1 MTKRKYKLNPNESI
15 CGNDE
20 VAPTLT
26 TKPKTVVLAKKK
38 RKTAISID
46 AQEGGGSKRMPIPK
60 GVNEDFDA
68 LVGRIQATS
77 DALQQDALV
86 VINRSV
92 TTRAWLTG
100 YYIVEYEQ
108 HGADRAKYGEGLLKK
123 LAARLNDDKFRLSSL
138 KSYRQFFRV
147 YPELAAPVRT
157 YLVSRFG
164 GGCALPKQIGQTLSG
179 FLTDGQV
186 IDVGEKSQTLSG
198 LSDSSQILL
207 ISGDEVRVNPFALF
221 NRISFSHIIELLKMP
236 VEMMRTFYAF
246 EAIRGTWSV
255 RALRRQIESQYY
267 QRVGWAKNP
276 HKLAALAQG
285 RAEKLDAKDFIKQN
299 TVLEFLGLKPQG
311 DWDESDLERGI
322 LDNLKNFIREMGTG
336 FCFEDQQQNIL
347 IDDVYE
353 RIDLVFYHRILK
365 CHVLIEL
372 KPKKLNYK
380 DIAQLSLYISYYRK
394 NKMTAGD
401 NPPIGILLCTGIGK
415 ETAEYLAPFTDPQLF
430 LSEYQLQ
437 LPTKEKFAEFLKKE
451 NEGLQAKGK

>member
-1 MTKRKYKLNPNESI
+1 MKNQQRPQLK
-15 CGNDE
+15 
-20 VAPTLT
+20 
-26 TKPKTVVLAKKK
+26 KTE
-38 RKTAISID
+38 TD
-46 AQEGGGSKRMPIPK
+46 FEG
-60 GVNEDFDA
+60 

-92 TTRAWLTG
+92 TARAWITG
-100 YYIVEYEQ
+100 CYIVEYEQ
-108 HGADRAKYGEGLLKK
+108 HGLDRAKYGEGLLKK

-138 KSYRQFFRV
+138 KSYRLFFRV
-147 YPELAAPVRT
+147 YPELAEPVRD
-157 YLVSRFG
+157 YLESRFVG
-164 GGCALPKQIGQTLSG
+164 NCTLPREIGQTLSVL
-179 FLTDGQV
+179 LTEGKV
-186 IDVGEKSQTLSG
+186 TDVGEKSQTLSN
-198 LSDSSQILL
+198 LSAGGQILL
-207 ISGDEVRVNPFALF
+207 ISGDDVRINPYALF
-221 NRISFSHIIELLKMP
+221 NRLSFSHVIEFMKLP
-236 VEMMRTFYAF
+236 VEMMRTFYAY

-255 RALRRQIESQYY
+255 RALRRQIDSQYY
-267 QRVGWAKNP
+267 QRVGWAKDP

-285 RAEKLDAKDFIKQN
+285 RAEKFGAEDFIKQN

-322 LDNLKNFIREMGTG
+322 LDNLKNFIREMGAG
-336 FCFEDQQQNIL
+336 FCFEDQQQTIL

-380 DIAQLSLYISYYRK
+380 DIAQLSLYMSYYRR

-401 NPPIGILLCTGIGK
+401 NPPIGILMCTGVGK
-415 ETAEYLAPFTDPQLF
+415 ETAEYLAPFIDQQLF

-437 LPTKEKFAEFLKKE
+437 LPAKEKFAEFLRKE
-451 NEGLQAKGK
+451 NEGHHQRSVRSARSAR

>member
-147 YPELAAPVRT
+147 YPELAAPVRA

-164 GGCALPKQIGQTLSG
+164 GGCALPKQIG
-179 FLTDGQV
+179 
-186 IDVGEKSQTLSG
+186 QTLSG

-322 LDNLKNFIREMGTG
+322 LDNLKNFIREMGAG

>member
-1 MTKRKYKLNPNESI
+1 MRTKILIPDA
-15 CGNDE
+15 DE
-20 VAPTLT
+20 VASTLT
-26 TKPKTVVLAKKK
+26 TKPKTVVLAKK
-38 RKTAISID
+38 RKTAISVD
-46 AQEGGGSKRMPIPK
+46 AQEGGGSKRIPIPK
-60 GVNEDFDA
+60 GMNEDFEA

-123 LAARLNDDKFRLSSL
+123 LAQRLSGSAFALASL
-138 KSYRQFFRV
+138 KNYRKFYLI
-147 YPELAAPVRT
+147 YPELCEPVAG
-157 YLVSRFG
+157 YLISRFG
-164 GGCALPKQIGQTLSG
+164 KSQSLISQLA
-179 FLTDGQV
+179 
-186 IDVGEKSQTLSG
+186 IDVGESASKGQSAISLSG
-198 LSDSSQILL
+198 NGSLL
-207 ISGDEVRVNPFALF
+207 AESEGSLKIIPEVLF
-221 NRISFSHIIELLKMP
+221 NRLSFTHILQLLP
-236 VEMMRTFYAF
+236 LAEDLQRTFYAF

-322 LDNLKNFIREMGTG
+322 FDNLKNFIREMGAG

-401 NPPIGILLCTGIGK
+401 NPPIGILLCTGVGK

-437 LPTKEKFAEFLKKE
+437 LPAKEKFTEFLKKE

>member
-1 MTKRKYKLNPNESI
+1 MRS
-15 CGNDE
+15 
-20 VAPTLT
+20 
-26 TKPKTVVLAKKK
+26 KKN
-38 RKTAISID
+38 A
-46 AQEGGGSKRMPIPK
+46 
-60 GVNEDFDA
+60 DFEA

-123 LAARLNDDKFRLSSL
+123 LSARLGTDKYAVPTLKTYRLFYKL
-138 KSYRQFFRV
+138 
-147 YPELAAPVRT
+147 YPELSVEVCR
-157 YLVSRFG
+157 YLESRFG
-164 GGCALPKQIGQTLSG
+164 KGSTVSSQLTGFDVKALPEKGSTVSSLSVEHG
-179 FLTDGQV
+179 LLVYSGD
-186 IDVGEKSQTLSG
+186 DVGVSPSA
-198 LSDSSQILL
+198 I
-207 ISGDEVRVNPFALF
+207 F
-221 NRISFSHIIELLKMP
+221 NRLSYSHICELLHLP
-236 VEMMRTFYAF
+236 EPMMRTFYAF

-255 RALRRQIESQYY
+255 RALRRQIDSQYY

-276 HKLAALAQG
+276 HKLATLAQG

-322 LDNLKNFIREMGTG
+322 LDNLKNFIREMGAG

-372 KPKKLNYK
+372 KPKKLTYK
-380 DIAQLSLYISYYRK
+380 DIAQLSLYIS
-394 NKMTAGD
+394 
-401 NPPIGILLCTGIGK
+401 
-415 ETAEYLAPFTDPQLF
+415 
-430 LSEYQLQ
+430 
-437 LPTKEKFAEFLKKE
+437 
-451 NEGLQAKGK
+451 